1 MSDDTFEYEQIDAVL
16 KTHLSR
22 ELDGQLGRAAL
33 RFREELAK
41 PAAPVVTNRRH
52 AAWWAWGIVGAALA
66 ASVAL
71 VLTLSPENVGRAGRG
86 LTHGGGPK
94 LVASSTNPSPDTDNS
109 SDDVTHTVSWNTID
123 DGTVYPDDDGPMRKL
138 RRERVDQLQWID
150 KQTGERV
157 EVTVPREEV
166 MLVGLNKY

>member
-1 MSDDTFEYEQIDAVL
+1 MSDETFENDRVDEVL

-41 PAAPVVTNRRH
+41 PVAPVAVSRPH

-66 ASVAL
+66 ASVAI
-71 VLTLSPENVGRAGRG
+71 VLTLSPEGIAGRG
-86 LTHGGGPK
+86 NKSHGNGSN
-94 LVASSTNPSPDTDNS
+94 LVASSTNPSPETDNS
-109 SDDVTHTVSWNTID
+109 GDDITHTVSWNTID
-123 DGTVYPDDDGPMRKL
+123 DGTVYPEDDAPMRKL

-150 KQTGERV
+150 KKTGERV